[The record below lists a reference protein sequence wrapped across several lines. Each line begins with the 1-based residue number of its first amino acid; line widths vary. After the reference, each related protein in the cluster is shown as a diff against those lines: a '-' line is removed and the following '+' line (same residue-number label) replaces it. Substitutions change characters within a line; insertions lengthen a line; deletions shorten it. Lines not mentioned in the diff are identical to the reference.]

1 MSTLKSVTL
10 LTGSVAALALT
21 ACSHSAQA
29 DRYGNVYDYEGGA
42 ACVENCGAP
51 ATSRYGDTGY
61 VQQAPVYQG
70 RTENVIYADCSVI
83 NGMACPAPVSQPAQV
98 YTQPAPVYT
107 QPAPVYTQPAP
118 VYTQQTQ
125 TYTTQSAPAECP
137 SGTTPNGDGTCMQN
151 SYESTTSY
159 TTPTTSYESYDST
172 PSYTTPSYSTG
183 AVESAPCP
191 AGTTAAGDG
200 TCMESSYGSTSYD
213 TTSSSSTYDYG
224 TTSTTDYGTTDYG
237 SSYGTTSSTPVSCPS
252 GTTPNGDGSCAMNE
266 GYSVDSYQ
274 GGSVEVYGGG
284 YTQSGGYTATDYRPV
299 RK

>member
-10 LTGSVAALALT
+10 LTGSVAALALS

-83 NGMACPAPVSQPAQV
+83 NGMACPAPVAQPAQV

-107 QPAPVYTQPAP
+107 QPAPVYTQQA
-118 VYTQQTQ
+118 Q
-125 TYTTQSAPAECP
+125 TYTTQAAPADCP
-137 SGTTPNGDGTCMQN
+137 AGTTPNGDGTCMQN

-159 TTPTTSYESYDST
+159 SAPATSYESYNSSST
-172 PSYTTPSYSTG
+172 YSTG
-183 AVESAPCP
+183 VVESAPCP

-200 TCMESSYGSTSYD
+200 TCMESSYSSSTSTYGSTSYD
-213 TTSSSSTYDYG
+213 STPSYG
-224 TTSTTDYGTTDYG
+224 ATTDYG

-266 GYSVDSYQ
+266 GYSVDDYQ
-274 GGSVEVYGGG
+274 GGSVEVYQGG
-284 YTQSGGYTATDYRPV
+284 YTNTGGYTATDYRPV

>member
-1 MSTLKSVTL
+1 MSTLKTVTL
-10 LTGSVAALALT
+10 LTGSVAALALS

-61 VQQAPVYQG
+61 AQPAPVYQG

-83 NGMACPAPVSQPAQV
+83 NGMSCPAPMAQPAQV
-98 YTQPAPVYT
+98 YTA
-107 QPAPVYTQPAP
+107 PAPVYTQPAP
-118 VYTQQTQ
+118 VYTQQAQ
-125 TYTTQSAPAECP
+125 TYTTQSAPANCP
-137 SGTTPNGDGTCMQN
+137 AGTTPAGDGTCMQN

-159 TTPTTSYESYDST
+159 SAPTTSYDTT
-172 PSYTTPSYSTG
+172 PSYTTPSYSSGET
-183 AVESAPCP
+183 APCP

-213 TTSSSSTYDYG
+213 STPSYSSS
-224 TTSTTDYGTTDYG
+224 STTDYGT
-237 SSYGTTSSTPVSCPS
+237 SSYGATSTPVSCPS

-266 GYSVDSYQ
+266 GYSVDDYQ
-274 GGSVEVYGGG
+274 GGSVEVYQGG
-284 YTQSGGYTATDYRPV
+284 YTNTGGYTASDYMPV

>member
-61 VQQAPVYQG
+61 TQQAPVYQA

-83 NGMACPAPVSQPAQV
+83 NGMSCPAPMAQPAQV

-107 QPAPVYTQPAP
+107 QPAPT
-118 VYTQQTQ
+118 YTQQAQ
-125 TYTTQSAPAECP
+125 TYTTQAAPANCP
-137 SGTTPNGDGTCMQN
+137 AGTTPNGDGTCMQN

-159 TTPTTSYESYDST
+159 TAPTTSYDST
-172 PSYTTPSYSTG
+172 PSYTAPSYSSGET
-183 AVESAPCP
+183 APCP

-213 TTSSSSTYDYG
+213 STPSYSSS
-224 TTSTTDYGTTDYG
+224 STTDYGT
-237 SSYGTTSSTPVSCPS
+237 SSYGVSSTSASASCPA

-266 GYSVDSYQ
+266 GYSVDDYQ
-274 GGSVEVYGGG
+274 GGNVEVYQGG
-284 YTQSGGYTATDYRPV
+284 YTNTGGYTATDYMPV